1 MWVRV
6 MAVAQ
11 SQGFHLERSASQPA
25 GKALNL
31 NLNCEVAAAADGR
44 SLTIISL
51 KLKMSL
57 HQNSQHYK
65 SYNMKLVFSPHILIT
80 LEIK

>member
-25 GKALNL
+25 GKALNPH
-31 NLNCEVAAAADGR
+31 LNCEAAAADWR
-44 SLTIISL
+44 SLTVISL
-51 KLKMSL
+51 KLKMTL
-57 HQNSQHYK
+57 LQNSQHYK

-80 LEIK
+80 LGIK